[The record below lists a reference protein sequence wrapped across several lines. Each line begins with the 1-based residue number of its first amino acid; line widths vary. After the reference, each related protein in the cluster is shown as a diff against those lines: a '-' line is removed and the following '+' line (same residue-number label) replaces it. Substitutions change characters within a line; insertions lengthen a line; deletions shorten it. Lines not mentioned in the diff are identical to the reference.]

1 MENVS
6 IDCERPMGKKV
17 EKAREK
23 ERKCNERQNIVI
35 NEALNQMKD
44 DRRTSMMERRESQ
57 LKYENERS
65 ELLLLKKRKLELEIK
80 TERQRSDLVALKK
93 RKANMEI
100 MNLDIDS
107 MNGLQ
112 QEKNQ
117 LKKRNK
123 ETLVDV
129 PPKSSKKR
137 TNLVSSLL
145 YPTYQH

>member
-1 MENVS
+1 MANTHGPHKKKKKNGTSSGITPNSIPLGEDMENVS

-80 TERQRSDLVALKK
+80 TERERSDLVALKK

-117 LKKRNK
+117 LS
-123 ETLVDV
+123 V
-129 PPKSSKKR
+129 
-137 TNLVSSLL
+137 
-145 YPTYQH
+145 